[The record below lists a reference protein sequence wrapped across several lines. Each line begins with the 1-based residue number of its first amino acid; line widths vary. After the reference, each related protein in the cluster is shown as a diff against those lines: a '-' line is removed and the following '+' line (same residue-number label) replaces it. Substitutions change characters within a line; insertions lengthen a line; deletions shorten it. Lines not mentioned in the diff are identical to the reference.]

1 MIEVNN
7 QVKARISLQFI
18 KGVLNKTLKKLKKKV
33 NLSVAL
39 VDNKT
44 IRRLNK
50 KYRRIDKV
58 TDVLSFDYGEIIIC
72 YPRAKKQAQK
82 LKHSI
87 SQELKILLIHSLLH
101 LLGYEHKT
109 KQQRIKMKKLED
121 KLCLLI

>member
-1 MIEVNN
+1 MEINN
-7 QVKARISLQFI
+7 QVKARIDLKFI
-18 KGVLNKTLKKLKKKV
+18 RGVLNKTLKKLKKRV

-50 KYRRIDKV
+50 KYRKKDRV

-72 YPRAKKQAQK
+72 YPKAKKQAQK
-82 LKHSI
+82 LGHSI
-87 SQELKILLIHSLLH
+87 KEELKILLIHGLLH
-101 LLGYEHKT
+101 LLGHEHKT
-109 KQQRIKMKKLED
+109 RQQRLKMKKLED